1 MSCARR
7 VLTYAADHPTASA
20 LVRDEIRRRLET
32 LPASERMPT
41 PPWPKLELD
50 DLLHR
55 IVVES
60 NVAHAPLIATLRG
73 AH

>member
-1 MSCARR
+1 MR
-7 VLTYAADHPTASA
+7 SA
-20 LVRDEIRRRLET
+20 RRLEK
-32 LPASERMPT
+32 LPASDT
-41 PPWPKLELD
+41 PSRTGPEVELD

-73 AH
+73 ELVH

>member
-1 MSCARR
+1 MRFARDSTR
-7 VLTYAADHPTASA
+7 C
-20 LVRDEIRRRLET
+20 R
-32 LPASERMPT
+32 PASDAEPA
-41 PPWPKLELD
+41 WPELELD

-60 NVAHAPLIATLRG
+60 NIAHAPLIATLRG